1 MREFIK
7 AQYAKMK
14 TANPGFP
21 FLIREAEGTPAAM
34 TARYGKASLLR
45 ISLK

>member
-1 MREFIK
+1 
-7 AQYAKMK
+7 MK

-34 TARYGKASLLR
+34 TARYGMASLL
-45 ISLK
+45 LA